1 MPKSCLHCYIGT
13 KGFLAHKR
21 FLEHSAAV
29 RNGVL
34 KNAVAKH
41 DRLHHNPDGGDYRG
55 EILEGSIKFNLERF
69 VTEAVRIQKAKDDPE
84 ITLMN
89 QKGEWGHYGI
99 TRVQVINER

>member
-1 MPKSCLHCYIGT
+1 M
-13 KGFLAHKR
+13 
-21 FLEHSAAV
+21 EHSAAV

-84 ITLMN
+84 TTLIN

-99 TRVQVINER
+99 TRVQVINSL